1 LLEKHLWFLVDPV
14 VLGGLPRLDF
24 TLLEP
29 ESDLL
34 LGILNTVR
42 AVTNV
47 PAHVDSIIASYCA
60 WLRSKGV
67 GGAEESWVLLVV

>member
-1 LLEKHLWFLVDPV
+1 
-14 VLGGLPRLDF
+14 LDF

-29 ESDLL
+29 KSNLL
-34 LGILNTVR
+34 LGILNTIR
-42 AVTNV
+42 AMTNI
-47 PAHVDSIIASYCA
+47 PPRINSIIASYCA